1 MRQTSRLPA
10 TVSRARPPIYFVRHG
25 ETDWNVQG
33 LIQGWTDT
41 PLNPKGHAQ
50 ARAVAQA
57 LTSLSGITPYLHFVV
72 SPLMRARQ
80 TMGYIA
86 DALSLGEPRLAIE
99 PAVQELGF
107 GVWEGKPFWE
117 LKASPLYPAH
127 PEDRYGWR
135 PERGESYADG
145 HARINAWLDTLD
157 RPTVV
162 VAHGAIGRCL
172 IAELTDLPRRDCV
185 ELVMRQGYYCRL
197 ADGRAE
203 WFDAKADAA

>member
-1 MRQTSRLPA
+1 MA
-10 TVSRARPPIYFVRHG
+10 TVNRQRPPIYFIRHG
-25 ETDWNVQG
+25 ETDWNRLG

-41 PLNPKGHAQ
+41 PLNDKGHVQ

-57 LTSLSGITPYLHFVV
+57 LIAVPAFRPDFNFVV
-72 SPLMRARQ
+72 SPLLRARQ
-80 TMGYIA
+80 TMGYMA
-86 DALSLGEPRLAIE
+86 EALALEPQQIAIE

-107 GVWEGKPFWE
+107 GVWEGRPFWE
-117 LKASPLYPAH
+117 LKASPVYPAH
-127 PEDRYGWR
+127 PEDRYFWR
-135 PERGESYADG
+135 PECGESYEDG
-145 HARINAWLDTLD
+145 NLRIKAWLDMLE

-172 IAELTDLPRRDCV
+172 IAEITGMDRRQLV
-185 ELVMRQGYYCRL
+185 EQVMHQGSYCRL

>member
-1 MRQTSRLPA
+1 MSK
-10 TVSRARPPIYFVRHG
+10 ARPPIYFVRHG

-50 ARAVAQA
+50 ASAVARA
-57 LTSLSGITPYLHFVV
+57 LTSMPDFTPGFGFVV
-72 SPLMRARQ
+72 SPLQRARQ

-86 DALSLGEPRLAIE
+86 GALALDPQQIAVET
-99 PAVQELGF
+99 AVQELGF

-117 LKASPLYPAH
+117 LKASPVYPAH
-127 PEDRYGWR
+127 PEDRYFWR
-135 PERGESYADG
+135 PDHGESYEDG

-172 IAELTDLPRRDCV
+172 IAEIAGLPRRDLV
-185 ELVMRQGYYCRL
+185 ELTMHQGFYCRL

-203 WFDAKADAA
+203 WFDATADAA

>member
-1 MRQTSRLPA
+1 
-10 TVSRARPPIYFVRHG
+10 VSKARPPIYFVRHG

-41 PLNPKGHAQ
+41 PLNGKGHVQADAV
-50 ARAVAQA
+50 ARALLNVPGFSPDFA
-57 LTSLSGITPYLHFVV
+57 FVV
-72 SPLMRARQ
+72 SPLQRARQ

-86 DALSLGEPRLAIE
+86 GALALEPQQISIE
-99 PAVQELGF
+99 PAVTELGF

-117 LKASPLYPAH
+117 LKASPVYPAH
-127 PEDRYGWR
+127 PEDRYFWR
-135 PERGESYADG
+135 PDAGESYEDG
-145 HARINAWLDTLD
+145 HARINQWLDTLD

-172 IAELTDLPRRDCV
+172 IAEMAGLPRRDLV

-197 ADGRAE
+197 EGGKAE
-203 WFDAKADAA
+203 WFDATGAAD

>member
-1 MRQTSRLPA
+1 MRRTSRSTA
-10 TVSRARPPIYFVRHG
+10 TVSKKRPPIYFVRHG

-41 PLNPKGHAQ
+41 PLNPKGHVQ

-57 LTSLSGITPYLHFVV
+57 LAALPGLTSDFDFVV
-72 SPLMRARQ
+72 SPLERARQ
-80 TMGYIA
+80 TMGYISQ
-86 DALSLGEPRLAIE
+86 ALSLETERIAIA
-99 PAVQELGF
+99 PAVKELGF

-117 LKASPLYPAH
+117 LKASPVYPAH

-135 PERGESYADG
+135 PDRGESYEDG
-145 HARINAWLDTLD
+145 HLRMNDWLNTLE

-162 VAHGAIGRCL
+162 VSHGAIGRCL
-172 IAELTDLPRRDCV
+172 IAEIAGVPRRDLV
-185 ELVMRQGYYCRL
+185 ELVMRQGFYCKL
-197 ADGRAE
+197 EAGSAE

>member
-1 MRQTSRLPA
+1 MSKQ
-10 TVSRARPPIYFVRHG
+10 RPPIYFIRHG
-25 ETDWNVQG
+25 ETDWNRQG

-41 PLNPKGHAQ
+41 PLNERGHVQ

-57 LTSLSGITPYLHFVV
+57 LLSVPEFSSSFNFVV
-72 SPLMRARQ
+72 SPLLRARQ
-80 TMGYIA
+80 TMGYVADVLALEPQHIA
-86 DALSLGEPRLAIE
+86 VED
-99 PAVQELGF
+99 AVQELGF

-117 LKASPLYPAH
+117 LKASPIYPAH
-127 PEDRYGWR
+127 PDDRYAWR
-135 PERGESYADG
+135 PQDGESYEDG
-145 HARINAWLDTLD
+145 HARINAWLDALD

-172 IAELTDLPRRDCV
+172 IAEIAGLGRGELV
-185 ELVMRQGYYCRL
+185 ELVMHQGFYCKL

>member
-1 MRQTSRLPA
+1 MSKT
-10 TVSRARPPIYFVRHG
+10 RPPIYFVRHG

-41 PLNPKGHAQ
+41 PLNQKGHAQ

-57 LTSLSGITPYLHFVV
+57 LIAVPEFSPDFQFVV
-72 SPLMRARQ
+72 SPLQRARQ

-86 DALSLGEPRLAIE
+86 EALALEPQQIAIE
-99 PAVQELGF
+99 PAVRELGF

-117 LKASPLYPAH
+117 LKASPIYPPH
-127 PEDRYGWR
+127 PEDRYHWR
-135 PERGESYADG
+135 PDGGESYADG
-145 HARINAWLDTLD
+145 QARIDRWLDTLD

-172 IAELTDLPRRDCV
+172 VAEMAGLPRRDLV
-185 ELVMRQGYYCRL
+185 ELVMRQGCYCRL

-203 WFDAKADAA
+203 WFDATVDAS

>member
-1 MRQTSRLPA
+1 M
-10 TVSRARPPIYFVRHG
+10 SRARPPIYFVRHG
-25 ETDWNVQG
+25 ETDWNIQG

-41 PLNPKGHAQ
+41 PLNQKGHAQ

-57 LTSLSGITPYLHFVV
+57 LTAVPGFPADVHFVV
-72 SPLMRARQ
+72 SPLLRARQ

-86 DALSLGEPRLAIE
+86 EALSIEPRRIAVE

-117 LKASPLYPAH
+117 LQASPVYPAH
-127 PEDRYGWR
+127 PEDRYSWR
-135 PERGESYADG
+135 PERGESYEDG
-145 HARINAWLDTLD
+145 HLRINQWLDALD

-172 IAELTDLPRRDCV
+172 VAEIAGLPRRDLV

-197 ADGRAE
+197 GAGTAE

>member
-1 MRQTSRLPA
+1 MSKR
-10 TVSRARPPIYFVRHG
+10 RPPIYFVRHG

-41 PLNPKGHAQ
+41 PLNDKGHVQ
-50 ARAVAQA
+50 ARAVARA
-57 LTSLSGITPYLHFVV
+57 LVGLPEMSSGLHYVV

-86 DALSLGEPRLAIE
+86 DALSLETSRIAVE
-99 PAVQELGF
+99 PAVKELGF

-117 LKASPLYPAH
+117 LKASPVYPAH

-135 PERGESYADG
+135 PDAGESYEDG
-145 HARINAWLDTLD
+145 HARINDWLGRLD

-172 IAELTDLPRRDCV
+172 IAEIAGLPRRDLV
-185 ELVMRQGYYCRL
+185 ELAMRQGFYCKL
-197 ADGRAE
+197 EAGKAE

>member
-1 MRQTSRLPA
+1 MSK
-10 TVSRARPPIYFVRHG
+10 SRPPICFVRHG

-41 PLNPKGHAQ
+41 PLNARGHIQ

-57 LTSLSGITPYLHFVV
+57 LRASPEFSGDCAFVV
-72 SPLMRARQ
+72 SPLLRARQ
-80 TMGYIA
+80 TMAHIA
-86 DALSLGEPRLAIE
+86 EALDVAPRHIAVD
-99 PAVQELGF
+99 PAVKELGF

-117 LKASPLYPAH
+117 LKSSPVYPAH
-127 PEDRYGWR
+127 PEDRYFWR
-135 PERGESYADG
+135 PERGESYEDG
-145 HARINAWLDTLD
+145 QARIEDWLGTLD

-172 IAELTDLPRRDCV
+172 VAGIAGLPHRELVELT
-185 ELVMRQGYYCRL
+185 MHQGYYCRL
-197 ADGRAE
+197 EPGRAE

>member
-1 MRQTSRLPA
+1 M
-10 TVSRARPPIYFVRHG
+10 RPPIYFVRHG

-41 PLNPKGHAQ
+41 PLNPKGHVQ

-57 LTSLSGITPYLHFVV
+57 LTACPGLTSDFDFVV
-72 SPLMRARQ
+72 SPLQRARQ
-80 TMGYIA
+80 TMGYISQ
-86 DALSLGEPRLAIE
+86 ALSLETERIAVE
-99 PAVQELGF
+99 PAVKELGF

-117 LKASPLYPAH
+117 LKASPAYPAN
-127 PEDRYGWR
+127 PDDRYGWR
-135 PERGESYADG
+135 PDQGESYEDG
-145 HARINAWLDTLD
+145 HARLNQWLDRLD

-172 IAELTDLPRRDCV
+172 IAEIAGLPRRDAV
-185 ELVMRQGYYCRL
+185 EFVMRQGFYCKL
-197 ADGRAE
+197 EAGTAE

>member
-1 MRQTSRLPA
+1 MA
-10 TVSRARPPIYFVRHG
+10 AVSKTRPPIYFVRHG

-41 PLNPKGHAQ
+41 PLNPKGHVQ
-50 ARAVAQA
+50 ARAVARA
-57 LTSLSGITPYLHFVV
+57 LKSVTDFSPDFAFVV
-72 SPLMRARQ
+72 SPLQRARQ

-86 DALSLGEPRLAIE
+86 EALELESQQIAVD
-99 PAVQELGF
+99 PAVTELGF

-117 LKASPLYPAH
+117 LKASPVYPAH
-127 PEDRYGWR
+127 PEDRYSWR
-135 PERGESYADG
+135 PEAGESYEDG
-145 HARINAWLDTLD
+145 HARINRWLDSLD

-172 IAELTDLPRRDCV
+172 IAEIAGLPRRDLV

>member
-1 MRQTSRLPA
+1 MS
-10 TVSRARPPIYFVRHG
+10 SSRPPIYFVRHG

-41 PLNPKGHAQ
+41 PLNPKGHVQAQ
-50 ARAVAQA
+50 AVARALVNVPDFSPDFA
-57 LTSLSGITPYLHFVV
+57 FVV
-72 SPLMRARQ
+72 SPLQRARQ

-86 DALSLGEPRLAIE
+86 EALSLEPQQIAIE

-117 LKASPLYPAH
+117 LKASPVYPAH
-127 PEDRYGWR
+127 PEDRYSWR
-135 PERGESYADG
+135 PELGESYEDG
-145 HARINAWLDTLD
+145 HARINQWLDTLD

-172 IAELTDLPRRDCV
+172 IAEIAGLPRRDLV
-185 ELVMRQGYYCRL
+185 ELVMRQGYYCKL
-197 ADGRAE
+197 ADGKAE